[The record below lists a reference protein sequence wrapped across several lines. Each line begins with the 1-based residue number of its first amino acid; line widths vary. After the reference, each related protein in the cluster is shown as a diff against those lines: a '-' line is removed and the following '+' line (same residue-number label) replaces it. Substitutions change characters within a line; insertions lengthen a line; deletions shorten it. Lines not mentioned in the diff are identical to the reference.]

1 MARLMFLSLMRF
13 QIDPQ
18 LEPIMVKN
26 QKPSVTYRETL
37 LARYQGFCDA
47 IAAIFFPYA
56 EVVVHDLGTQSVVY
70 IANNISKRMLGDA
83 SALDNIEF
91 DSDENVLGP
100 FEKLNWDGRA
110 VRSVSIV
117 VRDDQQQAIG
127 VICLNLN
134 IAVFEQARAA
144 LDLFVKGAK
153 IVPQPDKLFK
163 DDWQE
168 RINTYLHHWLQQNQL
183 GLSTLSREHK
193 RQLVHV
199 LYEQGAF
206 NGKSAANYVANVLD
220 MGRATVFKHLK
231 EIKEKNQ

>member
-1 MARLMFLSLMRF
+1 MA
-13 QIDPQ
+13 
-18 LEPIMVKN
+18 KN
-26 QKPSVTYRETL
+26 QKTPITYREVL

-117 VRDDQQQAIG
+117 VRDDEQQAIG

-168 RINTYLHHWLQQNQL
+168 RINTYLHHWLQQNPL

>member
-1 MARLMFLSLMRF
+1 MA
-13 QIDPQ
+13 
-18 LEPIMVKN
+18 
-26 QKPSVTYRETL
+26 KPPSIVTYREPL
-37 LARYQGFCDA
+37 FARYQGFCDA

-70 IANNISKRMLGDA
+70 IANNISKRVLGDA
-83 SALDNIEF
+83 SSLDNIEF

-117 VRDDQQQAIG
+117 VRDDDQQAIG

-168 RINTYLHHWLQQNQL
+168 RINTYLHHWLQQHQL

>member
-1 MARLMFLSLMRF
+1 MA
-13 QIDPQ
+13 
-18 LEPIMVKN
+18 KN
-26 QKPSVTYRETL
+26 QKPPITYREAL

>member
-1 MARLMFLSLMRF
+1 MTKPKKSPHSF
-13 QIDPQ
+13 Q
-18 LEPIMVKN
+18 EV
-26 QKPSVTYRETL
+26 L
-37 LARYQGFCDA
+37 LARYQGFCDG
-47 IAAIFFPYA
+47 IAALFFPYA

-70 IANNISKRMLGDA
+70 IANNISKRALGDA

-91 DSDENVLGP
+91 DSDENILGP

-117 VRDDQQQAIG
+117 ARDDDGSAIG

-153 IVPQPDKLFK
+153 VIPQPDKLFK

-168 RINTYLHHWLQQNQL
+168 RINTFLHHWLQQHQL
-183 GLSTLSREHK
+183 GLTMLSREHK
-193 RQLVHV
+193 RQLVHA

-231 EIKEKNQ
+231 EIKEKS

>member
-1 MARLMFLSLMRF
+1 MA
-13 QIDPQ
+13 
-18 LEPIMVKN
+18 KN
-26 QKPSVTYRETL
+26 QKPPVTYREPL

>member
-1 MARLMFLSLMRF
+1 MA
-13 QIDPQ
+13 
-18 LEPIMVKN
+18 KN
-26 QKPSVTYRETL
+26 QKTPITYREVL

-117 VRDDQQQAIG
+117 VRDDEQQAIG

-134 IAVFEQARAA
+134 IAVFEHERLLIYVSKVQRLCPNLTSCSKTIGRSASTPICTI
-144 LDLFVKGAK
+144 GCN
-153 IVPQPDKLFK
+153 
-163 DDWQE
+163 
-168 RINTYLHHWLQQNQL
+168 RINWVCPRSAVSISVNWCTCCMSRVPSMVKVPPTMSPMC
-183 GLSTLSREHK
+183 STWDVPRCL
-193 RQLVHV
+193 
-199 LYEQGAF
+199 
-206 NGKSAANYVANVLD
+206 N
-220 MGRATVFKHLK
+220 
-231 EIKEKNQ
+231 I

>member
-1 MARLMFLSLMRF
+1 MSKIKKSA
-13 QIDPQ
+13 
-18 LEPIMVKN
+18 
-26 QKPSVTYRETL
+26 VTYKAQL
-37 LARYQGFCDA
+37 LSRYQGFCDA

-56 EVVVHDLGTQSVVY
+56 EVVVHDLGTQSVIY
-70 IANNISKRMLGDA
+70 IANNISKRALGDA

-100 FEKLNWDGRA
+100 FEKMGWDGRPIRA
-110 VRSVSIV
+110 ISIV
-117 VRDDQQQAIG
+117 ARDDNQKAIG

-134 IAVFEQARAA
+134 IAVFEQARNA
-144 LDLFVKGAK
+144 LDLFVTGVKLL
-153 IVPQPDKLFK
+153 PQPDKLFK

-168 RINTYLHHWLQQNQL
+168 RINTYLHHWLQEHQL

-193 RQLVHV
+193 RQLVHA

-231 EIKEKNQ
+231 DLKDTLV

>member
-1 MARLMFLSLMRF
+1 MA
-13 QIDPQ
+13 
-18 LEPIMVKN
+18 KN
-26 QKPSVTYRETL
+26 QKPPITYREAL

-117 VRDDQQQAIG
+117 VRDDEQQAIG

>member
-1 MARLMFLSLMRF
+1 MTKKKKITVSHKL
-13 QIDPQ
+13 Q
-18 LEPIMVKN
+18 
-26 QKPSVTYRETL
+26 L

-56 EVVVHDLGTQSVVY
+56 EVVVHDLGTQTVVY
-70 IANNISKRMLGDA
+70 IANNISKRALGDA

-91 DSDENVLGP
+91 ESEENVLGP
-100 FEKLNWDGRA
+100 FEKVNWDGRPIRA
-110 VRSVSIV
+110 ISIV
-117 VRDDQQQAIG
+117 VRDDDGQPIG
-127 VICLNLN
+127 VVCLNLN
-134 IAVFEQARAA
+134 VSVFEQARDA
-144 LDLFVKGAK
+144 LELFVRGAK
-153 IVPQPDKLFK
+153 IMPQPDKLFK

-168 RINTYLHHWLQQNQL
+168 RINTFLHHWLNQHQL

-193 RQLVHV
+193 RQLVRA

-231 EIKEKNQ
+231 DIKENNI

>member
-1 MARLMFLSLMRF
+1 MA
-13 QIDPQ
+13 
-18 LEPIMVKN
+18 KN
-26 QKPSVTYRETL
+26 KKLTVSYKDQL
-37 LARYQGFCDA
+37 LARYQGFCDG

-70 IANNISKRMLGDA
+70 LANNISKRALGDA
-83 SALDNIEF
+83 SALDNIQF

-100 FEKLNWDGRA
+100 FEKVNWDGRR
-110 VRSVSIV
+110 VRSISIV
-117 VRDDQQQAIG
+117 VREDSGNPIG

-134 IAVFEQARAA
+134 VAVFEQARDA

-153 IVPQPDKLFK
+153 LMPQPDKLFK

-183 GLSTLSREHK
+183 GLSTLSRDHK
-193 RQLVHV
+193 RELVHA

-206 NGKSAANYVANVLD
+206 NGKSAANYIANVLD

-231 EIKEKNQ
+231 DLKEK

>member
-1 MARLMFLSLMRF
+1 M
-13 QIDPQ
+13 
-18 LEPIMVKN
+18 
-26 QKPSVTYRETL
+26 
-37 LARYQGFCDA
+37 
-47 IAAIFFPYA
+47 
-56 EVVVHDLGTQSVVY
+56 
-70 IANNISKRMLGDA
+70 
-83 SALDNIEF
+83 
-91 DSDENVLGP
+91 
-100 FEKLNWDGRA
+100 
-110 VRSVSIV
+110 
-117 VRDDQQQAIG
+117 
-127 VICLNLN
+127 
-134 IAVFEQARAA
+134 FEQARAA

>member
-1 MARLMFLSLMRF
+1 MAKNKKT
-13 QIDPQ
+13 
-18 LEPIMVKN
+18 PI
-26 QKPSVTYRETL
+26 TYREVL

-117 VRDDQQQAIG
+117 VRDDEQQAIG